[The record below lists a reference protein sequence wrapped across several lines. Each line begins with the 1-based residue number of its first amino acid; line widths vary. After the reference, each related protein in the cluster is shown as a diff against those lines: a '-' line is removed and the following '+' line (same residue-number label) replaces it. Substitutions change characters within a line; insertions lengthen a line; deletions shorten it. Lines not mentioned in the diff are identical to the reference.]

1 MEAQIEKLQE
11 IVNKKLEYLQKKQPK
26 MKSTI
31 SERKKYTR
39 RNQQEDNSGRR
50 MNK

>member
-31 SERKKYTR
+31 SERKNTL
-39 RNQQEDNSGRR
+39 EGI
-50 MNK
+50 NKRIIVAEE